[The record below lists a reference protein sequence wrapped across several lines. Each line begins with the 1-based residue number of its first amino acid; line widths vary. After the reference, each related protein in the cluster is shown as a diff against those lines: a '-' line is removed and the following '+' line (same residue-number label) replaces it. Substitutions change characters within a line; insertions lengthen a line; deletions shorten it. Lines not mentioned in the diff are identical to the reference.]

1 MDTKMH
7 SLKLY
12 LDNTKV
18 TLSAQ
23 QFKSEKIGD
32 TRMTLYIKQLR
43 LPPNEITGISF
54 SYSPLTE
61 KHVAKHIEE
70 INNEDPINV
79 VCNFIAEMKH
89 SVKYDEVVRDSK
101 NTQVGAVY
109 IPKTIL
115 QTPYPEAV
123 RVFIEWIY

>member
-43 LPPNEITGISF
+43 LPSNEITGISF
-54 SYSPLTE
+54 SYSPLIE
-61 KHVAKHIEE
+61 KHVAKQIGE
-70 INNEDPINV
+70 ISTKE
-79 VCNFIAEMKH
+79 
-89 SVKYDEVVRDSK
+89 
-101 NTQVGAVY
+101 
-109 IPKTIL
+109 
-115 QTPYPEAV
+115 
-123 RVFIEWIY
+123 